1 MTVIDKLVAAWLA
14 LSTPEARQQWVSDQR
29 EALDITFFEALK
41 AQIDRLALQKPRQAL
56 ALAEAAVQAAFFVA
70 APEADAL
77 VAWGRGNAYL
87 CLGEYAAARADYEA
101 AHAVYAQLDTSD
113 ARLSAARLQVNLVG
127 VLKNLGRYK
136 AALEAAAQAR
146 AGLHPAE
153 HLRYL
158 ATLEMNL
165 GSLYRLLGRYDEA
178 LQAYERGRAGFVALG
193 NRVQAASIDINRA
206 HLFVCLDQFSAAEPL
221 LHAAWQTLTELEQGV
236 PAARAQLNLA
246 TLYARQGRHR
256 QALETY
262 AQAQQAFVALGVAT
276 DVAVVELYRTYDYL
290 ALNLLPEAVAGAEA
304 ALAALA
310 AQTMPRYVALA
321 HANWAVA
328 ARKQGRYTE
337 ALSALASAA
346 EIFTALGAPV
356 ELARLDVEQALCQLG
371 RHLPAEA
378 TTLAERARKVFVAF
392 RQPLGAAQAQLIL
405 AQALFQQGQLDA
417 SETHYA
423 EAGRALADFPTLA
436 WQAHAGLGGI
446 AEARQ
451 NFPNA
456 AEAGRAL
463 ACYRTALEHIEAV
476 EDALGNSLWRA
487 GFLEDK
493 LNVYQRAVR
502 LALAL
507 RQEDTALA
515 WAERAKTGVWRAHLD
530 AAPSPGADVPADD
543 VAALRQQW
551 HWLYQRLTQAEVAS
565 ETDAPQADT
574 PDADAPLLHP
584 DARGAAPAAA
594 EQWQALQRLERE
606 LLHRQAHHPP
616 PASRAAPLL
625 AAVQAALRAARPAD
639 VWLLD
644 FYCTD
649 TAVNAFVVR
658 PDGLRVQRD
667 MAPRAAV
674 LRALN
679 RWRFNMESV
688 RVGLLTGRPVLELA
702 DEAHALLQQLYGW
715 LFAPLAIPA
724 GVSLWVLPDTALW
737 ATPFAALYDGARY
750 AIERWPLTYLPG
762 LPEGAPAPCATET
775 LAASPLVVGHSG
787 DGRLNYTLSEAQRV
801 AGMWGTTP
809 LLEAQATRA
818 AVQAAAAR
826 SSLVHLATHG
836 YFRADSPLFSTLQL
850 ADGVVTAESLADW
863 SLGQAALVT
872 LSACETGLQLT
883 WGSDVLGLARGLWQ
897 AGARR
902 LVLSQWAVDDA
913 ATAELMAH
921 FYRRIHAGDALARAL
936 QQAQLAVLAKYRH
949 PFYWASF
956 ALLELH

>member
-1 MTVIDKLVAAWLA
+1 MTGIDELVAAWLA
-14 LSTPEARQQWVSDQR
+14 LSTPEARQQWVSEQQ
-29 EALDITFFEALK
+29 EALDITFFAALK
-41 AQIDRLALQKPRQAL
+41 SHIDRLALQKPRQAL
-56 ALAEAAVQAAFFVA
+56 ALAEAAVQAAFFVT

-77 VAWGRGNAYL
+77 VVWGRGNAYL

-113 ARLSAARLQVNLVG
+113 ARLCAARLQINLVG
-127 VLKNLGRYK
+127 VLKNLGRYE

-158 ATLEMNL
+158 ATLDMNL
-165 GSLYRLLGRYDEA
+165 GSLYRMLGRYDEA

-206 HLFVCLDQFSAAEPL
+206 RLCVCLDDFRAAEPL
-221 LHAAWQTLTELEQGV
+221 LHAAWQTLTELERGV
-236 PAARAQLNLA
+236 PAARALLNLA
-246 TLYARQGRHR
+246 TLYSRQGRHR

-262 AQAQQAFVALGVAT
+262 AQAQQAFAALGVAT

-290 ALNLLPEAVAGAEA
+290 ALNLLPEAIAGAEA

-310 AQTMPRYVALA
+310 AQSMPRYVALA
-321 HANWAVA
+321 HTNWAVA

-337 ALSALASAA
+337 ALSALASSA
-346 EIFTALGAPV
+346 EIFTTLGAPV
-356 ELARLDVEQALCQLG
+356 ELARLDVERALCQLG

-378 TTLAERARKVFVAF
+378 TALAERAREVFVTF

-405 AQALFQQGQLDA
+405 AQALFQQGHLDA

-451 NFPNA
+451 DFP
-456 AEAGRAL
+456 GAL
-463 ACYRTALEHIEAV
+463 ACYRAALECIEAV

-507 RQEDTALA
+507 RQEDAALG
-515 WAERAKTGVWRAHLD
+515 WAERAKTGVWRAHLNASPASSAD
-530 AAPSPGADVPADD
+530 EPAPGKQSPDD
-543 VAALRQQW
+543 ITALRQQW
-551 HWLYQRLTQAEVAS
+551 HWLYQRLTQAEVEP
-565 ETDAPQADT
+565 ETDAP
-574 PDADAPLLHP
+574 DADALLLHP
-584 DARGAAPAAA
+584 DARGATPDAAG
-594 EQWQALQRLERE
+594 QWQALQRLERE
-606 LLHRQAHHPP
+606 LLHRQARRPP

-625 AAVQAALRAARPAD
+625 TTVQAALRAALPED

-649 TAVNAFVVR
+649 KAVNAFVLR

-679 RWRFNMESV
+679 RWRFNVESV
-688 RVGLLTGRPVLELA
+688 RVGLLTGRPVIALA
-702 DEAHALLQQLYGW
+702 DEAHTLLRQLYAW
-715 LFAPLAIPA
+715 LLAPLDLPA
-724 GVSLWVLPDTALW
+724 GVALWVLPDAALW

-762 LPEGAPAPCATET
+762 LPDAAPTPFAAEM

-787 DGRLNYTLSEAQRV
+787 GGRLNYTLSEAQRV

-818 AVQAAAAR
+818 TVQAAAAR

-850 ADGVVTAESLADW
+850 ADGVITAESLADW
-863 SLGQAALVT
+863 ALGQAALVT
-872 LSACETGLQLT
+872 LSACETGSQLT
-883 WGSDVLGLARGLWQ
+883 WGSDVLGLARGLWE

-921 FYRRIHAGDALARAL
+921 FYRRIHAGDTLARAL
-936 QQAQLAVLAKYRH
+936 QQAQLAVLTKYRH
-949 PFYWASF
+949 PFYWAGF
-956 ALLELH
+956 ELLELH